1 MPGGKRPG
9 SGRKSGAA
17 WHGRNPRPPAVRD
30 LAKSRVREV
39 LTTKNDPLAVLIEIA
54 NNPEIDVQVRV
65 QAATS
70 AAPYM
75 FPRLSATVVA
85 HAPVNAREDTKQL
98 IERLSQRF
106 AKLVQSAPTIEV
118 TSTEVAA

>member
-1 MPGGKRPG
+1 MSGGKRPG
-9 SGRKSGAA
+9 AGRKAGAA
-17 WHGRNPRPPAVRD
+17 WHGRDPRPASMRE

-54 NNPEIDVQVRV
+54 NDPEVDVQTRV
-65 QAATS
+65 QAASS

-85 HAPVNAREDTKQL
+85 HAPINAKEDTAQL

-106 AKLVQSAPTIEV
+106 AKLVTVQTIEV

>member
-1 MPGGKRPG
+1 M
-9 SGRKSGAA
+9 
-17 WHGRNPRPPAVRD
+17 
-30 LAKSRVREV
+30 REV
-39 LTTKNDPLAVLIEIA
+39 LVTKNDPLAVLIEIA
-54 NNPEIDVQVRV
+54 NDPEIDVQVRV

-85 HAPVNAREDTKQL
+85 HAPVNAKEDTARL

-106 AKLVQSAPTIEV
+106 AKLVTQPPTIEI